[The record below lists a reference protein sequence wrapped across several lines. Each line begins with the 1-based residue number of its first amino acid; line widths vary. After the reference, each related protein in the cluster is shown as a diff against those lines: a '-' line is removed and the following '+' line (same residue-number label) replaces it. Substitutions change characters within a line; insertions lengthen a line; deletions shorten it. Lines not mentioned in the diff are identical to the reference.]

1 MGKFKEMDLLRQER
15 EQALDK
21 MAENARELG
30 LNYDTPLS
38 AFVRS
43 SDEAKAEV
51 MERVI
56 DKAIEAQKKVQPA
69 PVQEPVASEVAP
81 PNSLPSWDECALRVR
96 NSDFFEDRVAAG
108 GYGPEPDSLTA
119 NALHR
124 FIYEYDDADSYR
136 SAWFLHRL
144 EQVINELTP
153 PAAQPSPV
161 PLTREQREEVCI
173 KAEQAMAADPNL
185 SWRIALITQTEAAHG
200 ITKGGE
206 RG

>member
-43 SDEAKAEV
+43 SDEDKAEV

-56 DKAIEAQKKVQPA
+56 DKAIEAQKKAQPAPVQEPVESPDDWSDWKVTPPAQPA
-69 PVQEPVASEVAP
+69 PVQEPVAWMDASGNIYQHELWPDWNP
-81 PNSLPSWDECALRVR
+81 PHTPLYV
-96 NSDFFEDRVAAG
+96 
-108 GYGPEPDSLTA
+108 
-119 NALHR
+119 
-124 FIYEYDDADSYR
+124 
-136 SAWFLHRL
+136 
-144 EQVINELTP
+144 TP
-153 PAAQPSPV
+153 PAAQPAAWV
-161 PLTREQREEVCI
+161 GLTDEQIAIIYKAWQAVGADIRGLFWGDFVRE
-173 KAEQAMAADPNL
+173 
-185 SWRIALITQTEAAHG
+185 ITLYEAARG
-200 ITKGGE
+200 ITEGGE